1 VRSAVSGGGLGAIGV
16 LEGMTASGPQCVRNR
31 CYDLAT
37 GLSTQPDPIGLAGG
51 LNLYGYA
58 GGDPINYYDPF
69 GLCAGESDVA
79 ASDTTQT
86 LDCTYSQSSGDLS
99 CTDQNGEKVV
109 EARGY
114 SGRGEHKNAPA
125 SQSRQN
131 LGPIPQGSYTIGPV
145 GGSKGP
151 WTIALIPD
159 TENQMF
165 GRHSFLIH
173 GDSRADPG
181 NASEGCI
188 VVGPDARRT
197 IAGSRSS
204 RLTVTP

>member
-1 VRSAVSGGGLGAIGV
+1 
-16 LEGMTASGPQCVRNR
+16 M
-31 CYDLAT
+31 
-37 GLSTQPDPIGLAGG
+37 
-51 LNLYGYA
+51 YGYA
-58 GGDPINYYDPF
+58 GGDPINFSDPF
-69 GLCAGESDVA
+69 GLCAEENYEA
-79 ASDTTQT
+79 ASDTTQV
-86 LDCTYSQSSGDLS
+86 LDCTYSQSSGQLS
-99 CTDQNGEKVV
+99 CTDGNGKTVV
-109 EARGY
+109 ETQGY

-125 SQSRQN
+125 SQSRKN

-159 TENQMF
+159 TENEMF

-173 GDSRADPG
+173 GDSRTDPG

-197 IAGSRSS
+197 IAESRSS
-204 RLTVTP
+204 KLTVTP